1 MKSTKK
7 FIMTRPVFIFSTQ
20 CWAQPQEGSAA
31 SGWEAQPQLPAHCNS
46 HSHPVPLVISL
57 FSVRPP
63 QREMAMEGK
72 SRIPSEVL
80 SAPLSTPELP
90 ADCGEWLAGRSPMSA
105 ALLLWALSPLQKKN
119 QEFSLHCSF
128 PDSLPLTSTVYTWY
142 MLRGKKREKI
152 KKNLCLNF
160 KAKQNQKI

>member
-1 MKSTKK
+1 MGSIYLLNPVLSTA
-7 FIMTRPVFIFSTQ
+7 TGGLCSLRLGSST
-20 CWAQPQEGSAA
+20 
-31 SGWEAQPQLPAHCNS
+31 QLPAHCNS

-128 PDSLPLTSTVYTWY
+128 PDSLPLTSTVYT
-142 MLRGKKREKI
+142 
-152 KKNLCLNF
+152 
-160 KAKQNQKI
+160 

>member
-1 MKSTKK
+1 MKSSRK
-7 FIMTRPVFIFSTQ
+7 FIITWPVFIFSTQ

-31 SGWEAQPQLPAHCNS
+31 SGWEAQTQLPAHVCNS
-46 HSHPVPLVISL
+46 QSHPVPLVISL

-90 ADCGEWLAGRSPMSA
+90 TDCGEWLAGRGPVSVV
-105 ALLLWALSPLQKKN
+105 LLLWALSPLEKKI
-119 QEFSLHCSF
+119 QEFSLHVFIPNFTPFNKHC
-128 PDSLPLTSTVYTWY
+128 LHLTH
-142 MLRGKKREKI
+142 
-152 KKNLCLNF
+152 
-160 KAKQNQKI
+160 A